1 MASPVDWYGYER
13 ESNPLVQDLFP
24 FGERHPLVC
33 VCVLQVLGC
42 SQQTRSFSKNTRAVG
57 YPSNQDTREV
67 KAKVE
72 SKVDSQLD
80 RKLKRKLKRGE
91 RLKLKA

>member
-1 MASPVDWYGYER
+1 MCDCYRNVC
-13 ESNPLVQDLFP
+13 
-24 FGERHPLVC
+24 VC

>member
-1 MASPVDWYGYER
+1 MPSEQPMVVMT
-13 ESNPLVQDLFP
+13 SNRNGLDT
-24 FGERHPLVC
+24 VC

>member
-1 MASPVDWYGYER
+1 MG
-13 ESNPLVQDLFP
+13 
-24 FGERHPLVC
+24 

-91 RLKLKA
+91 RLKLKAQLRAKLKAAQSKV